1 MPVEPRSV
9 LLVTPRWTRD
19 GGVSTHAIAS
29 AIALAHDGVAV
40 HVLAAR
46 VEAEQSAGAIT
57 VHHSPRLFDAAASPE
72 TRLAGTLDVAPDV
85 VHSHQFE
92 DPALLA
98 VMRKHAPVLISVHGY
113 TACSSG
119 VHYFRPGQECTRA
132 HGPGCIP
139 NLALRGCAHTRNP
152 SSLPAAYRHASS
164 GLAAIRSAD
173 LTISYSSAVDR
184 HLATNGIE
192 PRMVIPLFATMEPQV
207 GSGHEGRRR
216 VVFAGRVIDAKGVGV
231 LIRAIREIDAEVV
244 ICGDGWRTE
253 AMRRL
258 ARRLGLAKRVHFR
271 GWLSPDELATELAEA
286 SIVALPS
293 LWPEPFGLV
302 GIEALA
308 AGRPVIA
315 SLTGG
320 VGDWLEDGVNGLAVK
335 PGDVRALARA
345 LGDLLDDPAR
355 QAELGAAG
363 QAMVAARF
371 SPERHIE
378 QLLEA
383 YRGARRAWQERPEGR
398 GGVSPARVAQPT
410 G

>member
-98 VMRKHAPVLISVHGY
+98 VMR
-113 TACSSG
+113 
-119 VHYFRPGQECTRA
+119 A

-173 LTISYSSAVDR
+173 LTISYS
-184 HLATNGIE
+184 
-192 PRMVIPLFATMEPQV
+192 
-207 GSGHEGRRR
+207 
-216 VVFAGRVIDAKGVGV
+216 
-231 LIRAIREIDAEVV
+231 
-244 ICGDGWRTE
+244 
-253 AMRRL
+253 
-258 ARRLGLAKRVHFR
+258 
-271 GWLSPDELATELAEA
+271 
-286 SIVALPS
+286 
-293 LWPEPFGLV
+293 
-302 GIEALA
+302 
-308 AGRPVIA
+308 
-315 SLTGG
+315 
-320 VGDWLEDGVNGLAVK
+320 
-335 PGDVRALARA
+335 
-345 LGDLLDDPAR
+345 
-355 QAELGAAG
+355 
-363 QAMVAARF
+363 
-371 SPERHIE
+371 
-378 QLLEA
+378 
-383 YRGARRAWQERPEGR
+383 
-398 GGVSPARVAQPT
+398 
-410 G
+410 